1 LRCALNNNA
10 PNATASAKRAARV
23 DAARFDVLM
32 NIALTGATGFIGRY
46 IARQLASAGNTLRCW
61 YRPSSDR
68 SGYGDLAGSVEWLAG
83 DLSDERAIDNLVADC
98 DAVVHA
104 ALWRPG
110 PGFRGAEGDL
120 IEFVQRNVVGSL
132 RLIEAARKSG
142 VRRIVFISTCAVHE
156 RILDDRPLDEKHP
169 TWAASHYGA
178 HKAAIEQFV
187 YSYGL
192 GEGYPICAL
201 RPSGVYGVTHP
212 PQDSKWFDLVQAV
225 VSGKSVTCQRGGK
238 EVHAADVAKAADVLI
253 NSPPEDIAGQAFNCC
268 DRYISEWNVAHLA
281 KQISDSKTEILG
293 RQTSPKNQI
302 VTEKLRSLGMVFGG
316 EPLLEQTIRNLVQ
329 AA

>member
-1 LRCALNNNA
+1 MKVAV
-10 PNATASAKRAARV
+10 TE
-23 DAARFDVLM
+23 
-32 NIALTGATGFIGRY
+32 ATGFIGRY
-46 IARQLASAGNTLRCW
+46 IVRQLASAEHNLRCW
-61 YRPSSDR
+61 YRPASDR
-68 SGYGDLAGSVEWLAG
+68 SGLDDVSASVEWLEG
-83 DLSDERAIDNLVADC
+83 DLNGERASQQLVAGC
-98 DAVVHA
+98 ESVVHA

-110 PGFRGAEGDL
+110 TGFRGAEGNL
-120 IEFVQRNVVGSL
+120 IEFVERNVVGSL
-132 RLIEAARKSG
+132 RLIEAARKAG
-142 VRRIVFISTCAVHE
+142 VGRFIVISTCAVHE
-156 RILDDRPLDEKHP
+156 KILDDRPLDEKHP

-212 PQDSKWFDLVQAV
+212 PQDSKWFDLVKAV
-225 VSGKSVTCQRGGK
+225 ASGTSVTCQRGGK
-238 EVHAADVAKAADVLI
+238 EVHAADVAKAADLLL
-253 NSPPEDIAGQAFNCC
+253 NAPAEAIAGQAFNCC
-268 DRYISEWNVAHLA
+268 DRYVSEWDVAHLA
-281 KQISDSKTEILG
+281 KQASGSSTEILG

-316 EPLLEQTIRNLVQ
+316 EPLLEQTIRSLVQ